1 MDRSRS
7 IIMYMARIQKRMW
20 WWLREIENAENS
32 PSPPLTKGE
41 EEVQSASLTY
51 TNKRFIL
58 PSSSSLGQMQ
68 RDQDALRW
76 DAYRWIFYGVEKRG
90 SDSEREKMAKKCISP
105 QKLNFSSAA
114 LLSGSH
120 TARFESNLK
129 PISWDAFLPLARSS
143 AATIFLN
150 LILCEQN
157 VVVAGKNA
165 IKTP

>member
-1 MDRSRS
+1 MQQQQQHQLMDRSRS

-20 WWLREIENAENS
+20 WWLREIENAEN
-32 PSPPLTKGE
+32 SPPLTKGE

-105 QKLNFSSAA
+105 QKLNFSSAPPFF
-114 LLSGSH
+114 LGRIQLDLNRISNPSVGM
-120 TARFESNLK
+120 RF
-129 PISWDAFLPLARSS
+129 FLWPGAVLRQL
-143 AATIFLN
+143 F
-150 LILCEQN
+150 
-157 VVVAGKNA
+157 
-165 IKTP
+165 

>member
-1 MDRSRS
+1 
-7 IIMYMARIQKRMW
+7 MYMARIQKRMW

-32 PSPPLTKGE
+32 PSPPPLTKGE

-58 PSSSSLGQMQ
+58 PSSSYSLGQMQ

-120 TARFESNLK
+120 TARFESNLE

-143 AATIFLN
+143 AATTFLN